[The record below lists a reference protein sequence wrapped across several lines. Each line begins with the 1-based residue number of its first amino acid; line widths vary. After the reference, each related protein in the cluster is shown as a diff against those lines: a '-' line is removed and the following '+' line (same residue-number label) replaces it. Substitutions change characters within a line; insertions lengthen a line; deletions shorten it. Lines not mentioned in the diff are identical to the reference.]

1 MKVAILGASPKPDKY
16 ANMAQVRLLAKGH
29 EVVGVNPALPDLG
42 GVHVVKSV
50 VDLPPNID
58 TLTVYVGAAR
68 STDLSDEILS
78 YGFRRVIFNPG
89 AENPELAATLRESG
103 VETLEACT
111 LVMLSNGL
119 FG

>member
-1 MKVAILGASPKPDKY
+1 MKVAILGASPKSDRY
-16 ANMAQVRLLAKGH
+16 ANMAQVKLLAHGH
-29 EVVGVNPALPDLG
+29 FVIGVNPALPDLG
-42 GVHVVKSV
+42 GVQVVKSI
-50 VDLPPNID
+50 VDLPSEID

-68 STDLSDEILS
+68 SSELAEEILS

-89 AENPELAATLRESG
+89 AENPLLAAALVESG
-103 VETLEACT
+103 VEAQEACT

>member
-1 MKVAILGASPKPDKY
+1 MKVAILGASPKSDRY
-16 ANMAQVRLLAKGH
+16 ANMAQVRLLAHGH
-29 EVVGVNPALPDLG
+29 SVVGVNPALPDLG
-42 GVHVVKSV
+42 GVPVVRSL
-50 VDLPPNID
+50 VDLPPEID

-68 STDLSDEILS
+68 SSELVDEILS

-89 AENPELAATLRESG
+89 AENPELEATLREGG
-103 VETLEACT
+103 VEVLEACT